1 MIKNILIISS
11 NYTGHGHKSI
21 TESLSEKF
29 DIVPDVKI
37 HVVDGFSLGG
47 SALLKVGKMYGPIT
61 RNSEHLWKVI
71 WDYTSVKVPFVN
83 HLIEMK
89 IRTRFLALLDE
100 VKPDLILT
108 VHPNFNGS
116 VLNILEKNEI
126 KIPFVTLIADLISI
140 TPFWADARADY
151 VISPTEEAKEKCI
164 EFGVPA
170 EKIKVFGFPVR
181 SRFYQH
187 APTIATEDD
196 EPYSPNKPLNCLIMS
211 GGEGVGNMGK
221 MAKTLIDNFG
231 FNITIVAGRNE
242 KLQAH
247 LQKSLEKKYGDK
259 VTVYG
264 FTKNIQDLIAA
275 ADIAFIR
282 SSPNVMMEAVSCNT
296 PIVITGALPGQ
307 EAGNPRFAEKYH
319 LAITCGS
326 MSDLVPTINELL
338 DNNVAM
344 LKEIKKSQQEYVDP
358 QSPENIVNFILSVPQ
373 KELQP
378 AGMVHESN
386 PSSLNKIN
394 FES

>member
-47 SALLKVGKMYGPIT
+47 STLLKVGKMYGPIT
-61 RNSEHLWKVI
+61 RNSENLWKII

-83 HLIEMK
+83 HLIELK
-89 IRTRFLALLDE
+89 IRTRFLALLDQ

-116 VLNILEKNEI
+116 IINILEKNNI
-126 KIPFVTLIADLISI
+126 HIPFVTLIADLISI
-140 TPFWADARADY
+140 TPFWADPRADY
-151 VISPTEEAKEKCI
+151 IISPTEEAKDKCI

-170 EKIKVFGFPVR
+170 DKIKVLGFPVR
-181 SRFYQH
+181 SRFYNH
-187 APTIATEDD
+187 AAKDVPDHYT
-196 EPYSPNKPLNCLIMS
+196 PGKPLNCLIMS

-221 MAKTLIDNFG
+221 MAKTLIENFG

-247 LQKSLEKKYGDK
+247 LKKSLGKKYGDK
-259 VTVYG
+259 VKIYG
-264 FTKNIQDLIAA
+264 FTRNIQDLIASS
-275 ADIAFIR
+275 DIAFIR

-307 EAGNPRFAEKYH
+307 ESGNPKFAEKYH
-319 LAITCGS
+319 LAITCDS
-326 MSDLVPTINELL
+326 MNDLVPTINELL
-338 DNNVAM
+338 ENNVAM

-358 QSPENIVNFILSVPQ
+358 LIPENIVKFILNIPS
-373 KELQP
+373 ESLQT
-378 AGMVHESN
+378 AGVSHEA
-386 PSSLNKIN
+386 SSMNKMN
-394 FES
+394 YES

>member
-21 TESLSEKF
+21 TEALSEKF

-47 SALLKVGKMYGPIT
+47 STLLKVGKMYGPIT
-61 RNSEHLWKVI
+61 RKSEHLWKII
-71 WDYTSVKVPFVN
+71 WDYTSVKASFVN
-83 HLIEMK
+83 HLIELK
-89 IRTRFLALLDE
+89 IRARFLALLDK

-116 VLNILEKNEI
+116 ILNILEKNNI
-126 KIPFVTLIADLISI
+126 QIPFVTLIADLISI
-140 TPFWADARADY
+140 TPFWADPRADY
-151 VISPTEEAKEKCI
+151 IISPTVEAKEKCI

-170 EKIKVFGFPVR
+170 DKIKVLGFPVR
-181 SRFYQH
+181 SRFYRH
-187 APTIATEDD
+187 PAEKPEHYT
-196 EPYSPNKPLNCLIMS
+196 SGKPLSCLIMS
-211 GGEGVGNMGK
+211 GGEGVGHMGK
-221 MAKTLIDNFG
+221 MAKKLIENFG

-247 LQKSLEKKYGDK
+247 LKKTLGKKYGDK
-259 VTVYG
+259 VKIYG
-264 FTKNIQDLIAA
+264 FTRNIQDLIASS
-275 ADIAFIR
+275 DIAFIR

-307 EAGNPRFAEKYH
+307 EAGNPKFAEKYH
-319 LAITCGS
+319 LAITCDS

-344 LKEIKKSQQEYVDP
+344 LKEIKKSQQAYMDP
-358 QSPENIVNFILSVPQ
+358 QIPENIVNFILNIPDDS
-373 KELQP
+373 LQP
-378 AGMVHESN
+378 VGMTHDTPHLNNVNYES
-386 PSSLNKIN
+386 
-394 FES
+394 

>member
-47 SALLKVGKMYGPIT
+47 NTLLKVGKMYGPIT
-61 RNSEHLWKVI
+61 RNSEHLWKII
-71 WDYTSVKVPFVN
+71 WDITSVKVPFVN
-83 HLIEMK
+83 HLIEAK
-89 IRTRFLALLDE
+89 IRTRFLALLDK

-116 VLNILEKNEI
+116 ILNILEKNNI
-126 KIPFVTLIADLISI
+126 DIPFVTLIADLISI
-140 TPFWADARADY
+140 TPLWADSRADY
-151 VISPTEEAKEKCI
+151 IISPTQEAKEKCI

-170 EKIKVFGFPVR
+170 NKIKVLGFPVR
-181 SRFYQH
+181 SRFYTQTH
-187 APTIATEDD
+187 KDIEH
-196 EPYSPNKPLNCLIMS
+196 YSPNKPLNCLIMS

-221 MAKTLIDNFG
+221 MAKTLIETFG

-247 LQKSLEKKYGDK
+247 LKKSLVKKYGDK
-259 VTVYG
+259 VKIYG
-264 FTKNIQDLIAA
+264 FTKNIQDLIASS
-275 ADIAFIR
+275 DIAFIR

-307 EAGNPRFAEKYH
+307 EAGNPKFAEKYH
-319 LAITCGS
+319 LAITCDS

-338 DNNVAM
+338 ENNVAM
-344 LKEIKKSQQEYVDP
+344 LKEIKKSQQQFMDP
-358 QSPENIVNFILSVPQ
+358 QTSENIVNFILNIPD
-373 KELQP
+373 EGALQP
-378 AGMVHESN
+378 AGIAHDVSFNNINYES
-386 PSSLNKIN
+386 
-394 FES
+394 

>member
-61 RNSEHLWKVI
+61 RNSENLWKVI

-89 IRTRFLALLDE
+89 IRTRFLALLDK

-116 VLNILEKNEI
+116 VLNILEKNDI
-126 KIPFVTLIADLISI
+126 HIPFVTLIADLISI

-164 EFGVPA
+164 EFGVP
-170 EKIKVFGFPVR
+170 EDKIKVFGFPVR
-181 SRFYQH
+181 SRFYNH
-187 APTIATEDD
+187 SEPVATDTEQ
-196 EPYSPNKPLNCLIMS
+196 YSPNKPLNCLIMS

-247 LQKSLEKKYGDK
+247 LQKTLGKKYGDK
-259 VTVYG
+259 VKVYG
-264 FTKNIQDLIAA
+264 FTKNIQDLISA

-319 LAITCGS
+319 LAITCDS

-338 DNNVAM
+338 DDNVAM
-344 LKEIKKSQQEYVDP
+344 LKKIKKSQQEYVDP
-358 QSPENIVNFILSVPQ
+358 QSPENIVNFILSVP
-373 KELQP
+373 KEELQT
-378 AGMVHESN
+378 AGMAQEHN
-386 PSSLNKIN
+386 ASSLNKIK

>member
-47 SALLKVGKMYGPIT
+47 NTLLKVGKMYGPIT
-61 RNSEHLWKVI
+61 RNSEHLWKII
-71 WDYTSVKVPFVN
+71 WDITSVKVPFVN

-89 IRTRFLALLDE
+89 IRTKFLALLDK

-116 VLNILEKNEI
+116 ILNILEKSDI
-126 KIPFVTLIADLISI
+126 HIPFVTLIADLISI
-140 TPFWADARADY
+140 TPLWADSRADY
-151 VISPTEEAKEKCI
+151 IISPTKEAKDKCI

-170 EKIKVFGFPVR
+170 NKIKVLGFPVR
-181 SRFYQH
+181 ERFYNHQSKD
-187 APTIATEDD
+187 AEQ
-196 EPYSPNKPLNCLIMS
+196 YSPSKPLNCLIMS
-211 GGEGVGNMGK
+211 GGEGVGHMGK
-221 MAKTLIDNFG
+221 MAKTLIETFG

-247 LQKSLEKKYGDK
+247 LKKTLVKKYGDK
-259 VTVYG
+259 VKIYG
-264 FTKNIQDLIAA
+264 FTRNIQDLIANS
-275 ADIAFIR
+275 DIAFVR

-307 EAGNPRFAEKYH
+307 EAENPRFAEKYH
-319 LAITCGS
+319 LAITCDS

-344 LKEIKKSQQEYVDP
+344 LKKIKKSQQQFVDP
-358 QSPENIVNFILSVPQ
+358 QIPENIVNFILNIPG
-373 KELQP
+373 EDFQP
-378 AGMVHESN
+378 AGVAHEV
-386 PSSLNKIN
+386 SLNNIN
-394 FES
+394 YES

>member
-47 SALLKVGKMYGPIT
+47 STLLKVGKMYGPIT

-89 IRTRFLALLDE
+89 IRTRFLALLDK

-116 VLNILEKNEI
+116 VLNILEKNDI
-126 KIPFVTLIADLISI
+126 HIPFVTLIADLISI

-151 VISPTEEAKEKCI
+151 VISPTEEAKDKCI

-170 EKIKVFGFPVR
+170 DKIKVFGFPVR
-181 SRFYQH
+181 SRFYNQTSRDADH
-187 APTIATEDD
+187 
-196 EPYSPNKPLNCLIMS
+196 YSPSKPLNCLIMS

-221 MAKTLIDNFG
+221 MAKTLINNFG

-242 KLQAH
+242 KLQVH
-247 LQKSLEKKYGDK
+247 LQKSLGKKYGNK
-259 VTVYG
+259 VKIYG
-264 FTKNIQDLIAA
+264 FTRNIQDLIAA
-275 ADIAFIR
+275 SDIAFIR

-307 EAGNPRFAEKYH
+307 EAGNPLFAEKYH
-319 LAITCGS
+319 LAITCDS
-326 MSDLVPTINELL
+326 MGDLVPTINELL

-344 LKEIKKSQQEYVDP
+344 LKEIKKSQKEYVDP
-358 QSPENIVNFILSVPQ
+358 QIPANIVNFILSVPEN
-373 KELQP
+373 ELQP
-378 AGMVHESN
+378 AGMTHEHDI
-386 PSSLNKIN
+386 SSLNKIK

>member
-37 HVVDGFSLGG
+37 HVIDGFSLGG
-47 SALLKVGKMYGPIT
+47 NTLLRVGKMYGPIT
-61 RNSEHLWKVI
+61 RNSEHLWKII
-71 WDYTSVKVPFVN
+71 WDITSVKVPFVN

-89 IRTRFLALLDE
+89 IRTKFLALLDK

-116 VLNILEKNEI
+116 ILNILEKNDI
-126 KIPFVTLIADLISI
+126 HIPFVTLIADLISI
-140 TPFWADARADY
+140 TPLWADARADY
-151 VISPTEEAKEKCI
+151 VISPTQEAKDKCI

-181 SRFYQH
+181 ERFYNH
-187 APTIATEDD
+187 AQKDAEH
-196 EPYSPNKPLNCLIMS
+196 YAPNKPLNCLIMS

-221 MAKTLIDNFG
+221 MAKTLIETFG

-247 LQKSLEKKYGDK
+247 LKKNLGKKYGDK
-259 VTVYG
+259 VKIYG
-264 FTKNIQDLIAA
+264 FTRNIQDLIANS
-275 ADIAFIR
+275 DIAFIR

-319 LAITCGS
+319 LAITCDS
-326 MSDLVPTINELL
+326 MGNLVPTINELL

-344 LKEIKKSQQEYVDP
+344 LKEIKKSQQQYVDP
-358 QSPENIVNFILSVPQ
+358 QIPENIVNFILNIPD

-378 AGMVHESN
+378 AGVARDVSFNNINYES
-386 PSSLNKIN
+386 
-394 FES
+394 

>member
-47 SALLKVGKMYGPIT
+47 NTLLRVGKMYGPIT

-71 WDYTSVKVPFVN
+71 WDITSVKVPFVN

-89 IRTRFLALLDE
+89 IRTKFLALLDK

-116 VLNILEKNEI
+116 ILNILEKNDI
-126 KIPFVTLIADLISI
+126 HIPFVTLIADLISI
-140 TPFWADARADY
+140 TPLWADARADY
-151 VISPTEEAKEKCI
+151 VISPTQEAKDKCI

-181 SRFYQH
+181 ERFYNH
-187 APTIATEDD
+187 AQKDAEH
-196 EPYSPNKPLNCLIMS
+196 YAPNKPLNCLLMS

-221 MAKTLIDNFG
+221 MAKTLIETFG

-247 LQKSLEKKYGDK
+247 LQKTLGKKYGDK
-259 VTVYG
+259 VKIYG
-264 FTKNIQDLIAA
+264 FTRNIQDLIANS
-275 ADIAFIR
+275 DIAFIR

-319 LAITCGS
+319 LAITCDS
-326 MSDLVPTINELL
+326 MGNLVPTINELL

-344 LKEIKKSQQEYVDP
+344 LKEIKKSQQQYVDP
-358 QSPENIVNFILSVPQ
+358 QIPENIVNFILKIPN

-378 AGMVHESN
+378 AGVARDVSFNNINYES
-386 PSSLNKIN
+386 
-394 FES
+394 

>member
-21 TESLSEKF
+21 TEALSEKF

-47 SALLKVGKMYGPIT
+47 STLLKVGKMYGPIT
-61 RNSEHLWKVI
+61 RNSEHLWKII
-71 WDYTSVKVPFVN
+71 WDYTSVKENFVN
-83 HLIEMK
+83 HLIELK
-89 IRTRFLALLDE
+89 IRTRFLALLDQ

-116 VLNILEKNEI
+116 VLNILEKNHI
-126 KIPFVTLIADLISI
+126 HIPFVTLIADLISI
-140 TPFWADARADY
+140 TPFWADPRADY
-151 VISPTEEAKEKCI
+151 IISPTEEAKEKCI
-164 EFGVPA
+164 QFGVPA
-170 EKIKVFGFPVR
+170 DKIRVLGFPVR
-181 SRFYQH
+181 SRFYNQS
-187 APTIATEDD
+187 PKEE
-196 EPYSPNKPLNCLIMS
+196 EPYRPGKPLNCLIMS

-221 MAKTLIDNFG
+221 MAKTLINNFG

-247 LQKSLEKKYGDK
+247 LQKTLGKKYGDK
-259 VTVYG
+259 VKIYG
-264 FTKNIQDLIAA
+264 FTQNIQDLIANS
-275 ADIAFIR
+275 DIAFVR

-319 LAITCGS
+319 LAITCDS
-326 MSDLVPTINELL
+326 MNDLVPTINGLL

-344 LKEIKKSQQEYVDP
+344 LKEIKKSQQQYRDP
-358 QSPENIVNFILSVPQ
+358 QIPENIVRFILNIPD
-373 KELQP
+373 ENLQP
-378 AGMVHESN
+378 AGVVHN
-386 PSSLNKIN
+386 VPHLNKIN
-394 FES
+394 YES

>member
-47 SALLKVGKMYGPIT
+47 NTLLKVGKMYGPIT
-61 RNSEHLWKVI
+61 RNSEHLWKII
-71 WDYTSVKVPFVN
+71 WDITSVKVPFVN

-89 IRTRFLALLDE
+89 IRTKFLALLDK

-116 VLNILEKNEI
+116 ILNILEKSDI
-126 KIPFVTLIADLISI
+126 HIPFVTLIADLISI
-140 TPFWADARADY
+140 TPLWADSRADY
-151 VISPTEEAKEKCI
+151 IISPTKEAKDKCI

-170 EKIKVFGFPVR
+170 NKIKVLGFPVR
-181 SRFYQH
+181 ERFYNHQSKD
-187 APTIATEDD
+187 AEQ
-196 EPYSPNKPLNCLIMS
+196 YSPSKPLNCLIMS
-211 GGEGVGNMGK
+211 GGEGVGHMGK
-221 MAKTLIDNFG
+221 MAKTLIETFG

-247 LQKSLEKKYGDK
+247 LKKTLVKKYGDK
-259 VTVYG
+259 VKIYG
-264 FTKNIQDLIAA
+264 FTRNIQDLIANS
-275 ADIAFIR
+275 DIAFVR

-307 EAGNPRFAEKYH
+307 EAENPRFAEKYH
-319 LAITCGS
+319 LAITCDS

-344 LKEIKKSQQEYVDP
+344 LKKIKKSQQQFVDP
-358 QSPENIVNFILSVPQ
+358 QIPENIVNFILNIPGE
-373 KELQP
+373 ELQP
-378 AGMVHESN
+378 AGVTQEV
-386 PSSLNKIN
+386 SLNNIN
-394 FES
+394 YES

>member
-47 SALLKVGKMYGPIT
+47 STLLKVGKMYGPIT
-61 RNSEHLWKVI
+61 RNSEHLWKII
-71 WDYTSVKVPFVN
+71 WDYTSVKMTFVN
-83 HLIEMK
+83 HLVELK
-89 IRTRFLALLDE
+89 IRTRFLALLDQ

-116 VLNILEKNEI
+116 IINILEKNNI
-126 KIPFVTLIADLISI
+126 HIPFVTLIADLISI
-140 TPFWADARADY
+140 TPFWADPRADY
-151 VISPTEEAKEKCI
+151 IISPTEEAKEKCI

-170 EKIKVFGFPVR
+170 EKIKVLGFPVR
-181 SRFYQH
+181 SRFYNH
-187 APTIATEDD
+187 TSKNMPEHYI
-196 EPYSPNKPLNCLIMS
+196 PGKPLNCLIMS

-247 LQKSLEKKYGDK
+247 LKKTLGKKYGDK
-259 VTVYG
+259 VKIYG
-264 FTKNIQDLIAA
+264 FTQNIQDLIANS
-275 ADIAFIR
+275 DIAFIR

-358 QSPENIVNFILSVPQ
+358 LIPENIVKFILNIPSEDLQTASVSR
-373 KELQP
+373 EIP
-378 AGMVHESN
+378 AV
-386 PSSLNKIN
+386 NKIN
-394 FES
+394 YES